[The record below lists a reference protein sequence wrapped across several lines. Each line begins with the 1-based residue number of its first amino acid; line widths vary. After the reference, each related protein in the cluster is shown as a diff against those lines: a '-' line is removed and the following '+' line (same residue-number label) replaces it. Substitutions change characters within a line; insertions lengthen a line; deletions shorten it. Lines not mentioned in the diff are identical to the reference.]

1 MPGNRKAF
9 EAFVL
14 DFAKQI
20 TKGGGNA
27 VIYER
32 LFKSMS
38 NKQMDDFVDRLEAGM
53 PLSVWASNY
62 DEAERLNYDFLVKYS
77 KQQGLEIEQQLV
89 VYDLETGIPA
99 ITPFTAIVGTA
110 EVRKQRQMWVKKFN
124 AAKNDSKIEDLTGQ
138 VMGESRATGMSIPE
152 VQVLRNLGLPT
163 LANELYN
170 ARGGDHDALKAY
182 RNDLIT
188 TGKTSV
194 NQCLKRGSIAKALST
209 ASRMLRGRHIDN
221 NLDKRYG

>member
-27 VIYER
+27 VIYDR
-32 LFKSMS
+32 LFNSMS
-38 NKQMDDFVDRLEAGM
+38 NKQMDEFVDRLEAGM
-53 PLSVWASNY
+53 PLSVWASNH
-62 DEAERLNYDFLVKYS
+62 DDSERLNYDFLVKYS

-89 VYDLETGIPA
+89 VYDLDTGIPS
-99 ITPFTAIVGTA
+99 ITPITAIVGTA

-124 AAKNDSKIEDLTGQ
+124 AAKDDSKIEDLTGQ

-170 ARGGDHDALKAY
+170 ARGGDQDALKAY

-188 TGKTSV
+188 TGRTSV
-194 NQCLKRGSIAKALST
+194 NQCLKRGSIVKALST
-209 ASRMLRGRHIDN
+209 AGRLLRGRHIAN